1 MKDGDDAP
9 NLGEVTLLPSATH
22 EELAGEAWRRLTEV
36 TFRQRRFF
44 VTAAASFGLNPGSLK
59 ALLELDPDNPAPM
72 RALAEAWHCD
82 ASNVTW
88 LVDQLEARNLVE
100 RRVSTTDRRVKT
112 VVLTDAGV
120 ALRASVETHL
130 HQAPED
136 LLKLDDA
143 DLAALVNV
151 LSKIAK

>member
-1 MKDGDDAP
+1 VP
-9 NLGEVTLLPSATH
+9 LPPSATH

-59 ALLELDPDNPAPM
+59 ALLELDAENPVPM

-88 LVDQLEARNLVE
+88 LVDQLEARHLVE
-100 RRVSTTDRRVKT
+100 RQVSTTDRRVKT
-112 VVLTDAGV
+112 VVLTEAGLS
-120 ALRASVETHL
+120 LRASVEAHL
-130 HQAPED
+130 HEAPED
-136 LLKLDDA
+136 LLSLDDA
-143 DLAALVNV
+143 DLALLVKV
-151 LSKIAK
+151 LRKISGT

>member
-1 MKDGDDAP
+1 LKEARAAP
-9 NLGEVTLLPSATH
+9 NLGGVTLLPPATH

-59 ALLELDPDNPAPM
+59 ALLELDPENPAPM

>member
-1 MKDGDDAP
+1 VP
-9 NLGEVTLLPSATH
+9 LPPTATH
-22 EELAGEAWRRLTEV
+22 EALAGEAWRRLTEV

-59 ALLELDPDNPAPM
+59 ALLELDAENPVPM

-88 LVDQLEARNLVE
+88 LVDQLESRKLVE
-100 RRVSTTDRRVKT
+100 RQVSTTDRRVKT
-112 VVLTDAGV
+112 VVLTDAGLS
-120 ALRASVETHL
+120 LRASVEAHL

-136 LLKLDDA
+136 LLSLDDT
-143 DLAALVNV
+143 DLALLVKV
-151 LSKIAK
+151 LRKISGT

>member
-1 MKDGDDAP
+1 M
-9 NLGEVTLLPSATH
+9 PSPRPAVH
-22 EELAGEAWRRLTEV
+22 QELAGEAWRRLTEV

-44 VTAAASFGLNPGSLK
+44 VTAAATFGLNPGSLK

-88 LVDQLEARNLVE
+88 LVDQLEARHLVE
-100 RRVSTTDRRVKT
+100 RQVSATDRRVKT

-120 ALRASVETHL
+120 ALRAEVEAHL
-130 HQAPED
+130 RQAPDE
-136 LLKLDDA
+136 LLSLDDA
-143 DLAALVNV
+143 DLELLVKV
-151 LSKIAK
+151 LSKISSR

>member
-1 MKDGDDAP
+1 MKEARAAP
-9 NLGEVTLLPSATH
+9 NLGGVTLLPPATH

-112 VVLTDAGV
+112 VVLTDDGV

>member
-1 MKDGDDAP
+1 VP
-9 NLGEVTLLPSATH
+9 LPRTAAH
-22 EELAGEAWRRLTEV
+22 EELAGDAWRRLTEI

-59 ALLELDPDNPAPM
+59 ALLELDADNPVPM

-88 LVDQLEARNLVE
+88 LVDQLEARHLVE
-100 RRVSTTDRRVKT
+100 RQVSPTDRRVKT
-112 VVLTDAGV
+112 VVLTDAGLT
-120 ALRASVETHL
+120 LRASVEAHL

-136 LLKLDDA
+136 LLNLDDA
-143 DLAALVNV
+143 DLALLVKV
-151 LSKIAK
+151 LSKISSRANE